1 MAPWLTVDGDV
12 YPAVVDGRVVW
23 IVDGYTTT
31 DHYPN
36 AQKESLSDMTEDSLQ
51 PRTAYSTLPT
61 DEINYMRNSVKAV
74 VDAYD
79 GTVTLYEWD
88 RDPILD
94 AWSKAFPQVVRPRD
108 EIPPNLLAHMRY
120 PEDMFKV
127 QRHMLAT
134 YHVQNPKAFYEGN
147 DRWEVPQDPEIK
159 TNKQPPYR
167 LSVKTP
173 SGASDPVFSLT
184 SVYVP
189 QERQNLASFISV
201 DSDAARDD
209 YGKIRI
215 LRLPSNTQVPGPSQI
230 ANQFASDQEIQD
242 RLLAFTRTNS
252 KALFGNLLTLPVGD
266 GLLYVQPLYTLRQ
279 EGEGRYPVL
288 RYVLVSFGE
297 DVGIGS
303 TLTAALDDVLGI
315 TTPEESVDPADN
327 PDLGSGQP
335 DTGPPV
341 SSDVR
346 DLLQQA
352 EDKFVEAEQALREGD
367 LNGYAAASEEARNL
381 VQQALDEANQDT
393 QSSGG
398 NGGGGGASD
407 GGGAGASN
415 G

>member
-1 MAPWLTVDGDV
+1 
-12 YPAVVDGRVVW
+12 
-23 IVDGYTTT
+23 
-31 DHYPN
+31 
-36 AQKESLSDMTEDSLQ
+36 
-51 PRTAYSTLPT
+51 
-61 DEINYMRNSVKAV
+61 
-74 VDAYD
+74 
-79 GTVTLYEWD
+79 
-88 RDPILD
+88 
-94 AWSKAFPQVVRPRD
+94 
-108 EIPPNLLAHMRY
+108 
-120 PEDMFKV
+120 MFKV

-134 YHVQNPKAFYEGN
+134 YHVKNPKTFYEGN

-167 LSVKTP
+167 LSVRTP
-173 SGASDPVFSLT
+173 GETEPVFSLT
-184 SVYVP
+184 SVFVP

-201 DSDAARDD
+201 DSDASQED

-315 TTPEESVDPADN
+315 TTPEESVDPAQN
-327 PDLGSGQP
+327 PDLGGEP
-335 DTGPPV
+335 GTGTPV

-346 DLLQQA
+346 ALLLQA
-352 EDKFVEAEQALREGD
+352 EAKFVEAEQALRDGD
-367 LNGYAAASEEARNL
+367 LNGYAEASQEARDL
-381 VQQALDEANQDT
+381 VKRALATAVRENA
-393 QSSGG
+393 
-398 NGGGGGASD
+398 GGGGD
-407 GGGAGASN
+407 GGVGGGGTGGGTGGGSGGGGSGGGGSGGGEGGQAS